1 MDMDNWAKNLF
12 DWFIDLQK
20 NMNDTCQN
28 LEEEINRTVDDCSLD
43 LIRITE
49 EFEEYID
56 EITVEINQVFEET
69 QIFINELVEFV
80 LDDQLTDNNNLENDD
95 RSSLEDFSDWDQF
108 YVDEPIKAK
117 PNPQK
122 HPACVGCRNYHGH
135 NYGGNFLVCAMY
147 PYGWENDRCPD
158 WESDNVK

>member
-12 DWFIDLQK
+12 DWFMDLQ
-20 NMNDTCQN
+20 QN
-28 LEEEINRTVDDCSLD
+28 IEGEINRTVDDCSLD

-80 LDDQLTDNNNLENDD
+80 LDDKLTDYSENND
-95 RSSLEDFSDWDQF
+95 RSSLEDFPDWDQF
-108 YVDEPIKAK
+108 DIDEPIQAK

-135 NYGGNFLVCAMY
+135 NYGGNFFVCAMY
-147 PYGWENDRCPD
+147 PYGYDNDQCPD
-158 WESDNVK
+158 WESDNIKS